1 MSELRYP
8 NESREYREARD
19 SLSDDMQW
27 SVMQVFSRRDAK
39 IFHFWGTELSGNH
52 VDTVWPYWNP
62 MVPPTSALLLY
73 ESVRPRVRTSRRHWR
88 LLLPL

>member
-27 SVMQVFSRRDAK
+27 PVMHVFGRRDAK

-52 VDTVWPYWNP
+52 VDTVWPYWNLMDFTP
-62 MVPPTSALLLY
+62 EGRPDISTPPQKFRSEFLEKNYL
-73 ESVRPRVRTSRRHWR
+73 
-88 LLLPL
+88 